1 MRRVQ
6 GHTIV
11 HVLTGH
17 FDENELLWESWSWS
31 HYHLKYRAAL
41 PHGNVWTPVP
51 RVLSSLTQVCSSRA
65 YALSAFMGDSHQ
77 HLTPRRH
84 PTPVNPTHAGSPPCP
99 CCVATSWPNDVR
111 VWVLK
116 EYRFIVFSTGK
127 WLQGE
132 NDTEFLSAKVSYRFL
147 ESITAQKKSL
157 NRAGWKH
164 CSKPFKVSALPVPLL
179 WHTALFEECNWW
191 MHWCDAALVMLAPYK
206 SHVEKRTAPRETS
219 PSKIHNQ
226 HA

>member
-1 MRRVQ
+1 MTTS
-6 GHTIV
+6 GI
-11 HVLTGH
+11 
-17 FDENELLWESWSWS
+17 DEESSGTHQS
-31 HYHLKYRAAL
+31 
-41 PHGNVWTPVP
+41 P
-51 RVLSSLTQVCSSRA
+51 RVDWSFGRKWAPVRILIMITLPLEIQSSSTTWKCLNSCT
-65 YALSAFMGDSHQ
+65 
-77 HLTPRRH
+77 
-84 PTPVNPTHAGSPPCP
+84 PCP
-99 CCVATSWPNDVR
+99 QFSHPGLFVPCICIISIHGWLTSTSDTPPSPYTRQSHPCRLPTSWPNDVR

-206 SHVEKRTAPRETS
+206 SHVEKRTASRETS